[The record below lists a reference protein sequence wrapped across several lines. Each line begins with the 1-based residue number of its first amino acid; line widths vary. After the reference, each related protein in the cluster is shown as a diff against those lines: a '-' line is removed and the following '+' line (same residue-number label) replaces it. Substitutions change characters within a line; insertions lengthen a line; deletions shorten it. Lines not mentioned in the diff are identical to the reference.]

1 MAQKISGTH
10 WLASATLV
18 GVVYA
23 CSSTAEVTARPHGLT
38 GGDAGSTGTGGSS
51 NGKGGTGASSA
62 SGGSISIGAGG
73 SSARGGKGGTSASGG
88 AAGGGQSEAGVRNDF
103 SAGRVA
109 RITVT
114 FDP

>member
-23 CSSTAEVTARPHGLT
+23 CSSTAEVTSRPHGLT

-51 NGKGGTGASSA
+51 NGKGGTGGSSA
-62 SGGSISIGAGG
+62 TGGSINVGAGG
-73 SSARGGKGGTSASGG
+73 SSANGGKGGTSAI
-88 AAGGGQSEAGVRNDF
+88 GGGPPRGQRG
-103 SAGRVA
+103 GRLREHLPPGGLA
-109 RITVT
+109 
-114 FDP
+114 